1 MQVVEATPDQLIV
14 EIDLEVFRES
24 AVFKWLYWC
33 GERWSADVARVPD
46 KPCVRVALSALRPLA
61 SPIEWETHVVALR
74 RSLIDFQTRQIVAE
88 ETRTIREL
96 IVAKALDSLDPLPL
110 PPPGE
115 ISDPVGFGPGS
126 FDDPDGQ

>member
-1 MQVVEATPDQLIV
+1 MRVVEATPGQLIV

-33 GERWSADVARVPD
+33 GERWSADVERVPETRR
-46 KPCVRVALSALRPLA
+46 VRVAFSALRPVA
-61 SPIEWETHVVALR
+61 SSIDWETQAVDLR

-88 ETRTIREL
+88 ETKTVREL

-126 FDDPDGQ
+126 FDDPEGI